1 MNKLFSSLSFE
12 RNFWTTVNKENSK
25 LQSSLSKVRKIDFG
39 LMAQKQSWKKK
50 KKNLSRCNLSE
61 SSHFPVWISPPIMI
75 LLLPLYSPCYSL
87 ILKLFENMR
96 SQMLLLN
103 Q

>member
-50 KKNLSRCNLSE
+50 KKTCPDVICQNQVTFLSGFLHLS
-61 SSHFPVWISPPIMI
+61 
-75 LLLPLYSPCYSL
+75 
-87 ILKLFENMR
+87 
-96 SQMLLLN
+96 
-103 Q
+103 